1 MIKKIFILC
10 FCFVLFNN
18 CGFKVVTNDFQKFNI
33 VEIKTSGES
42 RINYLLKSNL
52 IRDNKNEDKKGIFLD
67 IKTKKQRNIKE
78 KNIKNEITKY
88 QVVIVTEIIYRL
100 IDENKKGSFAISVQG
115 DYEVNNQYS
124 RTLNNEKNLINDL
137 ADEIAE
143 EIVNNIRVITND
155 T

>member
-1 MIKKIFILC
+1 M
-10 FCFVLFNN
+10 
-18 CGFKVVTNDFQKFNI
+18 
-33 VEIKTSGES
+33 
-42 RINYLLKSNL
+42 YSNS
-52 IRDNKNEDKKGIFLD
+52 
-67 IKTKKQRNIKE
+67 KKQRNIKE